1 MVDNQLTALDKHHD
15 LRKQWRQIDDI
26 RLRREPGRKQM
37 RFVVKIVKWLLG
49 LIVLAIAALFAWL
62 YIAPPELIRVGS
74 GYSAKIVCSNVF
86 IAGRD
91 ANEVLAVDVQAPGHP
106 LLRLMR
112 VSVDKN
118 RGTVSAGLLGFL
130 GKSVAVARDGLGCA
144 SVPDGDVGKV
154 RRTAIHAEP
163 SAVGPDALWP
173 EGERVEASQDP
184 VIAKL
189 LDDAALNGTGMRAV
203 VVVKNGRVVAE
214 RYGDGFSAKTPL
226 LGWSMTKTVNA
237 AIVGTLVKD
246 GKMAI
251 TNKGLFAPWKADG
264 RAAISLADMMAMS
277 SGLEF
282 NEDYGDVADVTRML
296 YLEPDMAGFAESKPL
311 AAEVGKVFSYS
322 SGTAVMLSRL
332 WQDAIGDKAKAL
344 TLPRSALFEPLGM
357 HSAVLETDEQGTFV
371 GSSYLY
377 ATAHDWARFGQF
389 LLQGGVW
396 NGNQILP
403 AGFVDWMRE
412 PAPASNV
419 YGKGQL
425 WIEAPGDEEKP
436 GAGVAAGLP
445 KDTYWMQGHDGQT
458 VTIIPSEQLVVVR
471 LGLTPAKLGYRPRTM
486 VGALVKALH

>member
-1 MVDNQLTALDKHHD
+1 
-15 LRKQWRQIDDI
+15 
-26 RLRREPGRKQM
+26 M
-37 RFVVKIVKWLLG
+37 RIVVKIVKWLLG
-49 LIVLAIAALFAWL
+49 LIVLAVAALFAWL

-91 ANEVLAVDVQAPGHP
+91 PNEVLAVDVQAPGHP

-118 RGTVSAGLLGFL
+118 RGTVSAGLFGFL

-154 RRTAIHAEP
+154 RRTAIQAEP
-163 SAVGPDALWP
+163 SAVTMGDLWP

-184 VIAKL
+184 VVAKL
-189 LDDAALNGTGMRAV
+189 LDDAALIGTGMRAV

-214 RYGDGFSAKTPL
+214 RYGDGFSARTPL

-246 GKMAI
+246 GKMAFD
-251 TNKGLFAPWKADG
+251 NKNLFAPWKADG

-311 AAEVGKVFSYS
+311 AAEVGKQFSYS

-332 WQDAIGDKAKAL
+332 WQDAVGDKARAL
-344 TLPRSALFEPLGM
+344 TWPRTALFEPLGM

-377 ATAHDWARFGQF
+377 ATAHDWARFSQF

-412 PAPASNV
+412 PASASKV

-425 WIEAPGDEEKP
+425 WIEAPGDEENP

-445 KDTYWMQGHDGQT
+445 KDTYWMEGHDGQT
-458 VTIIPSEQLVVVR
+458 VAIIPPEQLVVVR
-471 LGLTPAKLGYRPRTM
+471 LGLTPAKLGYRPQTM

>member
-1 MVDNQLTALDKHHD
+1 
-15 LRKQWRQIDDI
+15 
-26 RLRREPGRKQM
+26 M
-37 RFVVKIVKWLLG
+37 RAVAKFIKCLLG
-49 LIVLAIAALFAWL
+49 LVILAVVALFAWL
-62 YIAPPELIRVGS
+62 YFAPPELIRVGA

-91 ANEVLAVDVQAPGHP
+91 ANQVLAVDVQAPGHP
-106 LLRLMR
+106 LLRLMKI
-112 VSVDKN
+112 SVDKE
-118 RGTVSAGLLGFL
+118 RGLVSAGLLWVL
-130 GKSVAVARDGLGCA
+130 GKSVAVERDGVGCA
-144 SVPDGDVGKV
+144 SVPDGDTGKA
-154 RRTAIHAEP
+154 RQTSLRAAA
-163 SAVGPDALWP
+163 SAPAQADALWP
-173 EGERVEASQDP
+173 DGERVDASQNP
-184 VIAKL
+184 EVAKIV
-189 LDDAALNGTGMRAV
+189 DDSAMAGPGMRAI

-251 TNKGLFAPWKADG
+251 DNKGLVKAWKADG
-264 RAAISLADMMAMS
+264 RAAISVADMMAMS

-296 YLEPDMAGFAESKPL
+296 YLEPDMAGFAEAKQL
-311 AAEVGKVFSYS
+311 TGEVGKVFSYS

-344 TLPRSALFEPLGM
+344 AWPRTALFEPLGM

-389 LLQGGVW
+389 LLQGGTW

-412 PAPASNV
+412 PALASKV

-425 WIEAPGDEEKP
+425 WIEGPGDEDKP
-436 GAGVAAGLP
+436 GAGAAAGLP
-445 KDTYWMQGHDGQT
+445 KDTYWMEGHDGQT
-458 VTIIPSEQLVVVR
+458 VAIIPSEQLVVVR
-471 LGLTPAKLGYRPRTM
+471 LGLTPAKLGYRPQTM

>member
-1 MVDNQLTALDKHHD
+1 
-15 LRKQWRQIDDI
+15 
-26 RLRREPGRKQM
+26 M
-37 RFVVKIVKWLLG
+37 RIIAKIVKWLLG
-49 LIVLAIAALFAWL
+49 LVVLAVVALFGWL
-62 YIAPPELIRVGS
+62 YFAPPELIRVGS

-91 ANEVLAVDVQAPGHP
+91 ANEVLAIDVQAPGHP
-106 LLRLMR
+106 LLKLMR

-130 GKSVAVARDGLGCA
+130 GKSIAVFRDGLGCA
-144 SVPDGDVGKV
+144 SVPDGDVGKA
-154 RRTAIHAEP
+154 RRTAIHVEP
-163 SAVGPDALWP
+163 SAARQDALWP
-173 EGERVEASQDP
+173 EGERVEASQNP
-184 VIAKL
+184 EAAKII
-189 LDDAALNGTGMRAV
+189 DDAAMTGAGMRAV
-203 VVVKNGRVVAE
+203 VVVKNGRVLAE
-214 RYGDGFSAKTPL
+214 RYGDGFSARTPL

-237 AIVGTLVKD
+237 AIVGTLVKN
-246 GKMAI
+246 GKMAM
-251 TNKGLFAPWKADG
+251 TNQGLFAPWKADG

-296 YLEPDMAGFAESKPL
+296 YLEPDMAGFAEAKPL
-311 AAEVGKVFSYS
+311 TGEVGKVFSYS

-332 WQDAIGDKAKAL
+332 WQDAVGDKAKAL
-344 TLPRSALFEPLGM
+344 TWPRTALFEPLGM

-412 PAPASNV
+412 PASASKV
-419 YGKGQL
+419 YSKGQL
-425 WIEAPGDEEKP
+425 WIEAPGDEENP

-445 KDTYWMQGHDGQT
+445 KDTYWMEGHDGQT
-458 VTIIPSEQLVVVR
+458 VAIIPSEQLVVVR
-471 LGLTPAKLGYRPRTM
+471 LGLTPAKLGYRPQTM
-486 VGALVKALH
+486 VGALVKVLR

>member
-1 MVDNQLTALDKHHD
+1 
-15 LRKQWRQIDDI
+15 
-26 RLRREPGRKQM
+26 M
-37 RFVVKIVKWLLG
+37 RIVVKIVNWLLG
-49 LIVLAIAALFAWL
+49 LIVLAITALFAWL
-62 YIAPPELIRVGS
+62 YVAPPELIRVGS

-118 RGTVSAGLLGFL
+118 RRTVSAGLLGFL

-163 SAVGPDALWP
+163 SAVYLDALWP
-173 EGERVEASQDP
+173 EGERIEASQDP

-189 LDDAALNGTGMRAV
+189 LDDAALNGAGMRAV

-237 AIVGTLVKD
+237 AIVGTLVRD
-246 GKMAI
+246 GKMAFD
-251 TNKGLFAPWKADG
+251 NKSLFAPWKADD
-264 RAAISLADMMAMS
+264 RAAISLANMMAMS

-311 AAEVGKVFSYS
+311 AAEVGKQFSYS

-332 WQDAIGDKAKAL
+332 WQDAVGDKAKAL
-344 TLPRSALFEPLGM
+344 TWPRTALFEPLGM

-412 PAPASNV
+412 PASASKV

-445 KDTYWMQGHDGQT
+445 KDTYWMEGHDGQT
-458 VTIIPSEQLVVVR
+458 VAIIPSEQLVVVR
-471 LGLTPAKLGYRPRTM
+471 LGLTPAKLGYRPQTM
-486 VGALVKALH
+486 VAALIKALH

>member
-1 MVDNQLTALDKHHD
+1 
-15 LRKQWRQIDDI
+15 
-26 RLRREPGRKQM
+26 M
-37 RFVVKIVKWLLG
+37 RAVVRFIKWLLG
-49 LIVLAIAALFAWL
+49 LVVLAVVALIAWL
-62 YIAPPELIRVGS
+62 YFAPPELIRVGS

-86 IAGRD
+86 VAGRD

-106 LLRLMR
+106 LLKLMK
-112 VSVDKN
+112 VSVDKE
-118 RGTVSAGLLGFL
+118 RGIVSAGLLWVL
-130 GKSVAVARDGLGCA
+130 GKSVAVERDGVGCA
-144 SVPDGDVGKV
+144 SVPDGDTGKA
-154 RRTAIHAEP
+154 RQTSLRAAP
-163 SAVGPDALWP
+163 AAAAQPDALWP
-173 EGERVEASQDP
+173 DGERVDASQNP
-184 VIAKL
+184 EIAKIV
-189 LDDAALNGTGMRAV
+189 DDASMAGTGMRAI

-237 AIVGTLVKD
+237 AIIGTLVKD
-246 GKMAI
+246 GKMAVDS
-251 TNKGLFAPWKADG
+251 KGLFAPWKADG

-296 YLEPDMAGFAESKPL
+296 YLEPNMAGFAESKPL
-311 AAEVGKVFSYS
+311 TGEAGKVFSYS

-344 TLPRSALFEPLGM
+344 SWPRTALFEPLGM

-396 NGNQILP
+396 NGNQVLP

-412 PAPASNV
+412 PAPASKV

-425 WIEAPGDEEKP
+425 WVEGPGDEEKP
-436 GAGVAAGLP
+436 GAGSAAGLP
-445 KDTYWMQGHDGQT
+445 KDTYWMEGHDGQT
-458 VTIIPSEQLVVVR
+458 VAIIPSEQLVVVR
-471 LGLTPAKLGYRPRTM
+471 LGLTPAKFGYRPQTM

>member
-1 MVDNQLTALDKHHD
+1 
-15 LRKQWRQIDDI
+15 
-26 RLRREPGRKQM
+26 M
-37 RFVVKIVKWLLG
+37 RIVVKIVKWLLG
-49 LIVLAIAALFAWL
+49 LIVLAVAALFAWL

-91 ANEVLAVDVQAPGHP
+91 PNEVLAVDVQAPGHP

-118 RGTVSAGLLGFL
+118 RGTVSAGLFGFL

-144 SVPDGDVGKV
+144 SVPHGDVGKA
-154 RRTAIHAEP
+154 RRTAIQAEP
-163 SAVGPDALWP
+163 SAATMGDLWP

-184 VIAKL
+184 VVAKL
-189 LDDAALNGTGMRAV
+189 LDDAALTGTSMRAV

-214 RYGDGFSAKTPL
+214 RYGDGFSEKTPL

-237 AIVGTLVKD
+237 AILGTLVKD
-246 GKMAI
+246 GKMAVD
-251 TNKGLFAPWKADG
+251 NKGLFAPWKADG

-296 YLEPDMAGFAESKPL
+296 YLEPDMAGFAEAKPL
-311 AAEVGKVFSYS
+311 AAEVGKAFSYS

-332 WQDAIGDKAKAL
+332 WQDAVGDKAKAL
-344 TLPRSALFEPLGM
+344 TWPRTALFEPLGM

-403 AGFVDWMRE
+403 TGFVDWMRE
-412 PAPASNV
+412 PASASKV

-425 WIEAPGDEEKP
+425 WIEAPGDEENP

-445 KDTYWMQGHDGQT
+445 KDTYWMEGHDGQT
-458 VTIIPSEQLVVVR
+458 VAIIPSEQLVVVR
-471 LGLTPAKLGYRPRTM
+471 LGLTPAKLGYRPQTM

>member
-1 MVDNQLTALDKHHD
+1 
-15 LRKQWRQIDDI
+15 
-26 RLRREPGRKQM
+26 M
-37 RFVVKIVKWLLG
+37 RFAIKIVKWLIG
-49 LIVLAIAALFAWL
+49 LVVVAALFAWL

-91 ANEVLAVDVQAPGHP
+91 PDEVLAVDVQAPGHP

-130 GKSVAVARDGLGCA
+130 GKSEAVSRDGLGCA
-144 SVPDGDVGKV
+144 SVPDGDVGKA
-154 RRTAIHAEP
+154 RRTTIHVEP
-163 SAVGPDALWP
+163 STSSEDALWP
-173 EGERVEASQDP
+173 DGERVNASQDP
-184 VIAKL
+184 VVAKL
-189 LDDAALNGTGMRAV
+189 LDDAALTGAGMRAV
-203 VVVKNGRVVAE
+203 VVVKNGRIVAE
-214 RYGDGFSAKTPL
+214 RYGNGFSARTPL
-226 LGWSMTKTVNA
+226 LGWSMTKTVNG
-237 AIVGTLVKD
+237 AIIGTLVKD
-246 GKMAI
+246 GKMAVDS
-251 TNKGLFAPWKADG
+251 KGLFAPWKADG

-277 SGLEF
+277 SGLAF

-296 YLEPDMAGFAESKPL
+296 YLEPDMAGFAEAKPL

-332 WQDAIGDKAKAL
+332 WQDAIGDKTKAL
-344 TLPRSALFEPLGM
+344 AWPRTALFEPLGM

-412 PAPASNV
+412 PAPASKV

-425 WIEAPGDEEKP
+425 WLEAPGDEENP

-445 KDTYWMQGHDGQT
+445 KDTYWMEGHDGQT
-458 VTIIPSEQLVVVR
+458 VAIIPSEQLVVVR
-471 LGLTPAKLGYRPRTM
+471 LGLTPAKLGYRPQTM

>member
-1 MVDNQLTALDKHHD
+1 
-15 LRKQWRQIDDI
+15 
-26 RLRREPGRKQM
+26 M
-37 RFVVKIVKWLLG
+37 RAVVKFVKWLLG
-49 LIVLAIAALFAWL
+49 LLILAVAALFAWL
-62 YIAPPELIRVGS
+62 YFSPPELIRVGS

-106 LLRLMR
+106 LLRLMK
-112 VSVDKN
+112 VSVDKE
-118 RGTVSAGLLGFL
+118 RGLVSAGLLWVF
-130 GKSVAVARDGLGCA
+130 GKSVAVQRDGVGCA
-144 SVPDGDVGKV
+144 SVPDGDTG
-154 RRTAIHAEP
+154 RARQTSLRAPPQA
-163 SAVGPDALWP
+163 ATQPDALWP
-173 EGERVEASQDP
+173 DGERVDPSQDP
-184 VIAKL
+184 EVTKIL
-189 LDDAALNGTGMRAV
+189 GDAAMAGTGMRAI

-214 RYGDGFSAKTPL
+214 RYGDGFSARTPL

-251 TNKGLFAPWKADG
+251 GNKSLFAPWKADG

-296 YLEPDMAGFAESKPL
+296 YLEPDMAGFAAAKPL
-311 AAEVGKVFSYS
+311 TGEVGKVFSYS

-344 TLPRSALFEPLGM
+344 AWPRMALFEPLGM

-412 PAPASNV
+412 PAPASKV

-425 WIEAPGDEEKP
+425 WIEGPGDEEKP
-436 GAGVAAGLP
+436 GAGAAAGLP
-445 KDTYWMQGHDGQT
+445 KDTYWMEGHDGQT

-471 LGLTPAKLGYRPRTM
+471 LGLTPAKLNYRPQAM

>member
-1 MVDNQLTALDKHHD
+1 
-15 LRKQWRQIDDI
+15 
-26 RLRREPGRKQM
+26 M
-37 RFVVKIVKWLLG
+37 RAVVKFIKWLLG
-49 LIVLAIAALFAWL
+49 LVILAVVALFAWL
-62 YIAPPELIRVGS
+62 YFAPPELIRVGS

-106 LLRLMR
+106 LLRLMK
-112 VSVDKN
+112 VSVDKE
-118 RGTVSAGLLGFL
+118 RGLVSAGLLWVL
-130 GKSVAVARDGLGCA
+130 GKSVAVERDGVGCT
-144 SVPDGDVGKV
+144 SVPDGDTGKA
-154 RRTAIHAEP
+154 RQTSLRAAASTPAQ
-163 SAVGPDALWP
+163 PDALWP
-173 EGERVEASQDP
+173 DGERADASQNP
-184 VIAKL
+184 EVAKIV
-189 LDDAALNGTGMRAV
+189 DDAAMAGTGMRAI

-214 RYGDGFSAKTPL
+214 RYGEGFSAKTPL

-246 GKMAI
+246 GKMAVD
-251 TNKGLFAPWKADG
+251 NKGLFARWKADG
-264 RAAISLADMMAMS
+264 RGAIGLADMMAMS

-296 YLEPDMAGFAESKPL
+296 YLEPDMAGFAEAKPL
-311 AAEVGKVFSYS
+311 TGEVGKVFSYS

-332 WQDAIGDKAKAL
+332 WQDAVGDKAKAL
-344 TLPRSALFEPLGM
+344 TWPRTALFEPLGM

-396 NGNQILP
+396 DGNQVLP

-412 PAPASNV
+412 PAPASKV

-425 WIEAPGDEEKP
+425 WIEGPGDEEKP

-445 KDTYWMQGHDGQT
+445 KDTYWMEGHDGQT
-458 VTIIPSEQLVVVR
+458 IAIVPSEQLVVVR
-471 LGLTPAKLGYRPRTM
+471 LGLTPAKVGYRPQTM
-486 VGALVKALH
+486 VGALVKALHQ

>member
-1 MVDNQLTALDKHHD
+1 
-15 LRKQWRQIDDI
+15 
-26 RLRREPGRKQM
+26 M
-37 RFVVKIVKWLLG
+37 RAVVKFIKWLLG
-49 LIVLAIAALFAWL
+49 LVVLAMAALFAWL
-62 YIAPPELIRVGS
+62 YFAPPELIRVGS

-91 ANEVLAVDVQAPGHP
+91 PNEVLAVDVQAPGHP
-106 LLRLMR
+106 LLKLMK
-112 VSVDKN
+112 VSVDKE
-118 RGTVSAGLLGFL
+118 RGLVSAGLFWVL
-130 GKSVAVARDGLGCA
+130 GKSVAVERDGVGCA
-144 SVPDGDVGKV
+144 SVPDGDTGKARQTV
-154 RRTAIHAEP
+154 LRVAPPA
-163 SAVGPDALWP
+163 AAAQPDALWP
-173 EGERVEASQDP
+173 DGERVDASQNPEVSKIINDP
-184 VIAKL
+184 AM
-189 LDDAALNGTGMRAV
+189 AGTGMRAII
-203 VVVKNGRVVAE
+203 VVKNGRIVAE

-246 GKMAI
+246 GKMALD
-251 TNKGLFAPWKADG
+251 NKDLFAPWRADA

-296 YLEPDMAGFAESKPL
+296 YLEPDMAGFGEAKPL
-311 AAEVGKVFSYS
+311 TGEVGKVFSYS

-344 TLPRSALFEPLGM
+344 AWPRSRLFEPLGM
-357 HSAVLETDEQGTFV
+357 RSAVLETDEHGTYV

-396 NGNQILP
+396 NGAQILP

-412 PAPASNV
+412 PAPASKV
-419 YGKGQL
+419 YGKGQV
-425 WIEAPGDEEKP
+425 WIEGPGDEENP
-436 GAGVAAGLP
+436 GAGAAAGLP
-445 KDTYWMQGHDGQT
+445 KDTYWMEGHDGQT

-471 LGLTPAKLGYRPRTM
+471 LGLTPAKLGYRPKTM
-486 VGALVKALH
+486 VAALVKALH

>member
-1 MVDNQLTALDKHHD
+1 
-15 LRKQWRQIDDI
+15 
-26 RLRREPGRKQM
+26 M
-37 RFVVKIVKWLLG
+37 RIVVKIVKWLLG
-49 LIVLAIAALFAWL
+49 LVVLAIAALFAWL

-106 LLRLMR
+106 LLRLMK
-112 VSVDKN
+112 VQVDKE
-118 RGTVSAGLLGFL
+118 RGMVSAGLFGVLGR
-130 GKSVAVARDGLGCA
+130 SVAVARDGLGCA
-144 SVPDGDVGKV
+144 SVPDGNTGKARQTV
-154 RRTAIHAEP
+154 TYAEP
-163 SAVGPDALWP
+163 AAARQDALWP
-173 EGERVEASQDP
+173 EGERVDASQAP
-184 VIAKL
+184 EIAKI
-189 LDDAALNGTGMRAV
+189 LDDAAMAGTGMRAV
-203 VVVKNGRVVAE
+203 VVVKNGHIVGE
-214 RYGDGFSAKTPL
+214 RYGDGFSPKTPL

-246 GKMAI
+246 GKMAV
-251 TNKGLFAPWKADG
+251 TNQGLFGPWKADG

-311 AAEVGKVFSYS
+311 TGKVGKVFSYS

-332 WQDAIGDKAKAL
+332 WQDAIGDKDKAL
-344 TLPRSALFEPLGM
+344 TWPRTALFEPLGM

-396 NGNQILP
+396 NGNEILP

-412 PAPASNV
+412 PASASKV
-419 YGKGQL
+419 YGRGQV
-425 WIEAPGDEEKP
+425 WIEAPGDEENP

-445 KDTYWMQGHDGQT
+445 KDTYWMEGHDGQT
-458 VTIIPSEQLVVVR
+458 VAIIPSEQLVVVR
-471 LGLTPAKLGYRPRTM
+471 LGLTPAKLNYRPQAM
-486 VGALVKALH
+486 LAALVKALH

>member
-1 MVDNQLTALDKHHD
+1 
-15 LRKQWRQIDDI
+15 
-26 RLRREPGRKQM
+26 M
-37 RFVVKIVKWLLG
+37 RIVVKIGKWLLG
-49 LIVLAIAALFAWL
+49 LVVLAIAALFAWL

-91 ANEVLAVDVQAPGHP
+91 ANDVLAVDVQAPGHP
-106 LLRLMR
+106 LLRLMK

-118 RGTVSAGLLGFL
+118 RGTVSAGLLGLL

-144 SVPDGDVGKV
+144 SVPDGDVGKA

-163 SAVGPDALWP
+163 AATSQDALWP
-173 EGERVEASQDP
+173 EGEKVDASQNP
-184 VIAKL
+184 EIAKT
-189 LDDAALNGTGMRAV
+189 LDDQALTGIGMRAV

-214 RYGDGFSAKTPL
+214 RYGDGFSEKTPL

-246 GKMAI
+246 GKMAV
-251 TNKGLFAPWKADG
+251 TNQGLFGPWKADG

-296 YLEPDMAGFAESKPL
+296 YLEPDMAGFAEAKPL
-311 AAEVGKVFSYS
+311 TSEVGKLFSYS

-344 TLPRSALFEPLGM
+344 TWPRTALFDPLGM
-357 HSAVLETDEQGTFV
+357 HSAVLETDETGTFV

-389 LLQGGVW
+389 LLQGGEW

-412 PAPASNV
+412 PALASKV

-425 WIEAPGDEEKP
+425 WIEGPGDEESP

-445 KDTYWMQGHDGQT
+445 RDAYWMEGHDGQT

-471 LGLTPAKLGYRPRTM
+471 LGLTPAKLAYRPQTM

>member
-1 MVDNQLTALDKHHD
+1 
-15 LRKQWRQIDDI
+15 
-26 RLRREPGRKQM
+26 M
-37 RFVVKIVKWLLG
+37 RAVVKFIKWLLG
-49 LIVLAIAALFAWL
+49 LVILAVAALFAWL
-62 YIAPPELIRVGS
+62 YFAPPELIRVGS

-91 ANEVLAVDVQAPGHP
+91 AKEVLAVDVQAPGHP
-106 LLRLMR
+106 LLKLMK
-112 VSVDKN
+112 VSVDKE
-118 RGTVSAGLLGFL
+118 RGLVSAGLLWVL
-130 GKSVAVARDGLGCA
+130 GKSVAVERDGVGCA
-144 SVPDGDVGKV
+144 SVPDGDTGKA
-154 RRTAIHAEP
+154 RQTSLRAAP
-163 SAVGPDALWP
+163 PAAAQPDALWP
-173 EGERVEASQDP
+173 DGERVDASQHP
-184 VIAKL
+184 EVAKIV
-189 LDDAALNGTGMRAV
+189 DDAAMAGTGMRAI
-203 VVVKNGRVVAE
+203 VVVKNGRIVAE
-214 RYGDGFSAKTPL
+214 RYGKGFSAKTPL

-246 GKMAI
+246 GKLALD
-251 TNKGLFAPWKADG
+251 NKGLFAPWKADG

-277 SGLEF
+277 SGLAF

-296 YLEPDMAGFAESKPL
+296 YLEPDMARFAEAQPL
-311 AAEVGKVFSYS
+311 AGEVGKVFSYS

-344 TLPRSALFEPLGM
+344 AWPRTALFEPLGM

-389 LLQGGVW
+389 LLQGGAW

-412 PAPASNV
+412 AAPASKV
-419 YGKGQL
+419 YGKGQV
-425 WIEAPGDEEKP
+425 WIEGPGDEENP

-445 KDTYWMQGHDGQT
+445 KDTYWMEGHDGQT
-458 VTIIPSEQLVVVR
+458 AAIIPSEQLVVVR
-471 LGLTPAKLGYRPRTM
+471 LGLTPGKFGYRPQRM

>member
-1 MVDNQLTALDKHHD
+1 
-15 LRKQWRQIDDI
+15 
-26 RLRREPGRKQM
+26 M
-37 RFVVKIVKWLLG
+37 RIIAKIVKRLLG
-49 LIVLAIAALFAWL
+49 LVVLAVVALFGWL
-62 YIAPPELIRVGS
+62 YFAPPELIRVGS

-86 IAGRD
+86 VAGRD

-106 LLRLMR
+106 LLKLMR

-130 GKSVAVARDGLGCA
+130 GKSIAVFRDGLGCA
-144 SVPDGDVGKV
+144 SVPDGDVGKA
-154 RRTAIHAEP
+154 RRTAIHVEP
-163 SAVGPDALWP
+163 SATRQDALWP
-173 EGERVEASQDP
+173 EGERVEASQNP
-184 VIAKL
+184 EVVKIV
-189 LDDAALNGTGMRAV
+189 DDAAMTGAGMRAV

-214 RYGDGFSAKTPL
+214 RYGEGFSARTPL

-237 AIVGTLVKD
+237 AMVGTLVKN
-246 GKMAI
+246 GKMAM
-251 TNKGLFAPWKADG
+251 TNQGLFAPWKADG

-296 YLEPDMAGFAESKPL
+296 YLEPDMAGFAEAKPL
-311 AAEVGKVFSYS
+311 TGEVGKVFSYS

-332 WQDAIGDKAKAL
+332 WQDAVGDKAKAL
-344 TLPRSALFEPLGM
+344 TWPRTALFEPLGM

-412 PAPASNV
+412 PASASKV
-419 YGKGQL
+419 YSKGQL
-425 WIEAPGDEEKP
+425 WIEAPGDEENP

-445 KDTYWMQGHDGQT
+445 KDTYWMEGHDGQT
-458 VTIIPSEQLVVVR
+458 VAIIPSEQLVVVR
-471 LGLTPAKLGYRPRTM
+471 LGLTPAKLGYRPQTM
-486 VGALVKALH
+486 VGALVKALP

>member
-1 MVDNQLTALDKHHD
+1 
-15 LRKQWRQIDDI
+15 
-26 RLRREPGRKQM
+26 M
-37 RFVVKIVKWLLG
+37 RIVVKIVKWLLG
-49 LIVLAIAALFAWL
+49 LIVLAVAALFAWL

-91 ANEVLAVDVQAPGHP
+91 PNEVLAVDVQAPGHP

-118 RGTVSAGLLGFL
+118 RGTVSAGLFGFL

-154 RRTAIHAEP
+154 RRTAIQAEP
-163 SAVGPDALWP
+163 SAVTMGDLWP

-184 VIAKL
+184 VVAKL
-189 LDDAALNGTGMRAV
+189 LDDAALIGTGMRAV

-214 RYGDGFSAKTPL
+214 RYGDGFSARTPL

-246 GKMAI
+246 GKMAFD
-251 TNKGLFAPWKADG
+251 NKNLFAPWKADG

-311 AAEVGKVFSYS
+311 AAEVGKQFSYS

-332 WQDAIGDKAKAL
+332 WQAAVGDKARAL
-344 TLPRSALFEPLGM
+344 TWPRTALFEPLGM

-412 PAPASNV
+412 PASASKV

-425 WIEAPGDEEKP
+425 WIEAPGDEENP

-445 KDTYWMQGHDGQT
+445 KDTYWMEGHDGQT
-458 VTIIPSEQLVVVR
+458 VAIIPSEQLVVVR
-471 LGLTPAKLGYRPRTM
+471 LGLTPAKLGYRPQTM
-486 VGALVKALH
+486 VGALMKALH

>member
-1 MVDNQLTALDKHHD
+1 
-15 LRKQWRQIDDI
+15 
-26 RLRREPGRKQM
+26 M
-37 RFVVKIVKWLLG
+37 RIVVKIVKWLLG

-91 ANEVLAVDVQAPGHP
+91 PNEVLAVDVQAPGHP

-118 RGTVSAGLLGFL
+118 RGTVSAGLFGFL
-130 GKSVAVARDGLGCA
+130 GKSIAVARDGLGCA
-144 SVPDGDVGKV
+144 SVPDGDVGKA
-154 RRTAIHAEP
+154 RRTAIQAEP
-163 SAVGPDALWP
+163 SAATMGDLWP
-173 EGERVEASQDP
+173 QGERVEASQDP

-214 RYGDGFSAKTPL
+214 RYGDGFSARTPL

-246 GKMAI
+246 GKMAFN
-251 TNKGLFAPWKADG
+251 NKNLFAPWKADG

-311 AAEVGKVFSYS
+311 AAEVGKQFSYS

-344 TLPRSALFEPLGM
+344 TWPRTALFEPLGM

-389 LLQGGVW
+389 LLQSGVW

-403 AGFVDWMRE
+403 TGFVDWMRE
-412 PAPASNV
+412 PAAASKV

-425 WIEAPGDEEKP
+425 WIEAPGDEENP

-445 KDTYWMQGHDGQT
+445 KDTYWMEGHDGQT
-458 VTIIPSEQLVVVR
+458 VAIIPSEQLVVVR
-471 LGLTPAKLGYRPRTM
+471 LGLTPAKLGYRPQTM

>member
-1 MVDNQLTALDKHHD
+1 
-15 LRKQWRQIDDI
+15 
-26 RLRREPGRKQM
+26 M
-37 RFVVKIVKWLLG
+37 RIVVKIVRWLLG
-49 LIVLAIAALFAWL
+49 LIVLAVAALFAWL

-106 LLRLMR
+106 LLRLMH

-118 RGTVSAGLLGFL
+118 RGTVSAGLFGFL

-144 SVPDGDVGKV
+144 SVPDGDVGKA
-154 RRTAIHAEP
+154 RRTVIQAEP
-163 SAVGPDALWP
+163 SAATMGDLWP

-184 VIAKL
+184 VVAKL
-189 LDDAALNGTGMRAV
+189 LDDAALTGTGMRAV

-214 RYGDGFSAKTPL
+214 RYGAGFSAKTPL

-246 GKMAI
+246 GKMAFDDK
-251 TNKGLFAPWKADG
+251 NLFAPWKADG
-264 RAAISLADMMAMS
+264 RAAISLAEMMAMS

-282 NEDYGDVADVTRML
+282 NEDYGDIADVTRML

-311 AAEVGKVFSYS
+311 AAEVGKQFSYS

-332 WQDAIGDKAKAL
+332 WQDAVGDKAKAL
-344 TLPRSALFEPLGM
+344 TWPRNALFEPLGM

-403 AGFVDWMRE
+403 TGFVDWMRE
-412 PAPASNV
+412 PASASKV

-425 WIEAPGDEEKP
+425 WIEAPGDEENP

-445 KDTYWMQGHDGQT
+445 KDTYWMEGHDGQT
-458 VTIIPSEQLVVVR
+458 VAIIPSEQLVVVR
-471 LGLTPAKLGYRPRTM
+471 LGLTPAKLGYRPQTM
-486 VGALVKALH
+486 VGALIKALH

>member
-1 MVDNQLTALDKHHD
+1 
-15 LRKQWRQIDDI
+15 
-26 RLRREPGRKQM
+26 M
-37 RFVVKIVKWLLG
+37 RIVVKIVKWLLG

-91 ANEVLAVDVQAPGHP
+91 PNEVLAVDVQAPGHP

-118 RGTVSAGLLGFL
+118 RGTVSAGLFGFL
-130 GKSVAVARDGLGCA
+130 GKSIAVARDGLGCA
-144 SVPDGDVGKV
+144 SVPDGDVGKA
-154 RRTAIHAEP
+154 RRTAIQAEP
-163 SAVGPDALWP
+163 SAATMGDLWP
-173 EGERVEASQDP
+173 QGERVEASQDP

-189 LDDAALNGTGMRAV
+189 LDDAALAGTGMRAV
-203 VVVKNGRVVAE
+203 VVVKNGRVVGE

-246 GKMAI
+246 GKMAFDDK
-251 TNKGLFAPWKADG
+251 NLFAPWKADG
-264 RAAISLADMMAMS
+264 RTAIRLADMMAMS

-311 AAEVGKVFSYS
+311 AAEVSKQFSYS

-344 TLPRSALFEPLGM
+344 TWPRTALFEPLGM

-389 LLQGGVW
+389 LLQSGVW

-412 PAPASNV
+412 PAAASKV

-425 WIEAPGDEEKP
+425 WIEAPGDEENP

-445 KDTYWMQGHDGQT
+445 KDTYWMEGHDGQT
-458 VTIIPSEQLVVVR
+458 VAIIPSEQLVVVR
-471 LGLTPAKLGYRPRTM
+471 LGLTPAKLGYRPQTM
-486 VGALVKALH
+486 VAALIKVLH